1 MLGPSPC
8 TNCQSASS
16 HGSADRWQ
24 EAPVTA
30 SRASATSKAFLFIGA
45 HRWSALVDVSDVFKP
60 DCTCAMRTQLEL
72 EAADVSNLTS
82 KQMFLACHMLTEV
95 FPFVTK
101 FIRES
106 VCGYVCLRMSV
117 FELRRF
123 CVRV

>member
-1 MLGPSPC
+1 
-8 TNCQSASS
+8 
-16 HGSADRWQ
+16 
-24 EAPVTA
+24 
-30 SRASATSKAFLFIGA
+30 
-45 HRWSALVDVSDVFKP
+45 
-60 DCTCAMRTQLEL
+60 MRTQLEL

-101 FIRES
+101 LIRES